1 MLSLLQKREVNSQT
15 QNAVSKLDRCCSN
28 RKFDVKKQENCHK
41 ARTVKHTYIVTATE
55 N

>member
-1 MLSLLQKREVNSQT
+1 MWVETKNNNRAKDYVYIS
-15 QNAVSKLDRCCSN
+15 CGN
-28 RKFDVKKQENCHK
+28 RKFDVKKKENCHK

>member
-1 MLSLLQKREVNSQT
+1 MYIS
-15 QNAVSKLDRCCSN
+15 CGN

-41 ARTVKHTYIVTATE
+41 VRTVKHTYIVMATE